1 MVTRKVR
8 TGKPGESVSI
18 ETVCGW
24 ILNGPLANKS
34 FDSSAN
40 NISESHVLI
49 LHQCHITLTIKLSNF
64 GDLETLGI
72 SPDKNGI
79 FEMKS
84 SKLSSYIKIY
94 EIPAKHVILI
104 WSKK

>member
-1 MVTRKVR
+1 MA
-8 TGKPGESVSI
+8 I

-49 LHQCHITLTIKLSNF
+49 LHQQCNITLTIKLSNF
-64 GDLETLGI
+64 EDLETLGI

-84 SKLSSYIKIY
+84 SKLSSYIKKY
-94 EIPAKHVILI
+94 EIPAKHVILT
-104 WSKK
+104 